1 MSGRVARSI
10 RSTDM
15 YRTGRMWNMD
25 IFQNLFRSFSGKKNE
40 LEMPVFAKKYVD
52 KTEDL
57 LALAARLDASPESM
71 KHVYREAMEALGD
84 RIKAHR
90 SVHDILET
98 CGLPIVILHDLHILS
113 GPGAAAIDYVVLSN
127 RYILAISCRRRMNY
141 CHRRERKTEGSDI
154 RIRLTPAEK
163 YTYIVSQLLRD
174 NRLLNKK
181 ELKLIWPVTILP
193 GSVGVE
199 LASGVRDPGMDLGDM
214 NKEQIV
220 STEAL
225 SEFLKNMFKLDSS
238 MTFISNEKVFS
249 ISKLLL
255 EYEEDSSCSSEI
267 K

>member
-1 MSGRVARSI
+1 
-10 RSTDM
+10 
-15 YRTGRMWNMD
+15 MWNMD

-127 RYILAISCRRRMNY
+127 RYILAISCPASNELPVIE
-141 CHRRERKTEGSDI
+141 RERKTEGSDI
-154 RIRLTPAEK
+154 RIRLTPAENS
-163 YTYIVSQLLRD
+163 TYIVSQLLRD